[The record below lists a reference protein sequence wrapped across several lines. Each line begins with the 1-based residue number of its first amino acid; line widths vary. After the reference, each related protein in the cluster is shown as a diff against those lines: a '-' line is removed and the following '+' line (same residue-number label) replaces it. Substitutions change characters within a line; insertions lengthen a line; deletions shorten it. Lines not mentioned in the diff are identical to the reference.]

1 MKSVAPS
8 TLQTYESNW
17 KSWVEFITR
26 WYPPVGKDYF
36 IAELGLEQKEAV
48 VLHFIRSLHD
58 SGARGRTVT
67 SKVTSVRQW
76 FLFHGKDITA
86 FDSQLVQQRRQ
97 ASRPNN
103 EEKKVALS
111 GILRLRE
118 LYYSEG
124 LDAESLVGCRIS
136 NVTHKANSKANDHC
150 LRGNEVVLCC
160 GQVKLRAGSAF
171 RTFYHVQALT
181 PQSIS
186 SLEITFLT
194 QKSCYKSGVS
204 VYQAPIVIERR
215 SNDESQLLD
224 DLVKWVVDS
233 GITEE
238 DEFFGRWW
246 GKSMR
251 CLLSKDVTHAMKE
264 LAHDLGVPEVQLSTH
279 SFRKGFATS
288 TYTKEGAKQ
297 RGGWSQTSSSMEII
311 MSNMSTL
318 RVRLPTQTTRTRV
331 WSCRIWDGIP
341 WVRGGGRGA
350 CKGREYISVLLR
362 EG

>member
-1 MKSVAPS
+1 
-8 TLQTYESNW
+8 
-17 KSWVEFITR
+17 VE
-26 WYPPVGKDYF
+26 Y
-36 IAELGLEQKEAV
+36 
-48 VLHFIRSLHD
+48 
-58 SGARGRTVT
+58 SG
-67 SKVTSVRQW
+67 
-76 FLFHGKDITA
+76 
-86 FDSQLVQQRRQ
+86 
-97 ASRPNN
+97 
-103 EEKKVALS
+103 S
-111 GILRLRE
+111 GE

-124 LDAESLVGCRIS
+124 RDAESLVRRGVYLAAAVCF
-136 NVTHKANSKANDHC
+136 VTHKANSKANHC
-150 LRGNEVVLCC
+150 LRGNEVVLRC

-181 PQSIS
+181 PLSIS

-246 GKSMR
+246 GKSILR
-251 CLLSKDVTHAMKE
+251 KDVTHAMKE

-297 RGGWSQTSSSMEII
+297 RGGWSQASSSMEDHYVQHVN
-311 MSNMSTL
+311 SKGPFAYSDNAYSGVEL
-318 RVRLPTQTTRTRV
+318 RNL
-331 WSCRIWDGIP
+331 
-341 WVRGGGRGA
+341 GRHPLG
-350 CKGREYISVLLR
+350 
-362 EG
+362 

>member
-1 MKSVAPS
+1 MRAIGRVGWNLLQDG
-8 TLQTYESNW
+8 TLLWE
-17 KSWVEFITR
+17 
-26 WYPPVGKDYF
+26 KDYF

-86 FDSQLVQQRRQ
+86 FDSQLVQQGRQ

-103 EEKKVALS
+103 EEKKVAARSKEKTALLPMALS

-124 LDAESLVGCRIS
+124 LDAESLVRRGVYLAAAVCFDTGCRIS

-150 LRGNEVVLCC
+150 LRGNEVVLRC

-194 QKSCYKSGVS
+194 QKNCYKSGVS

-251 CLLSKDVTHAMKE
+251 CLLRKDVTHAMKE

-297 RGGWSQTSSSMEII
+297 RGGWSETSSSMEDHYVQHVN
-311 MSNMSTL
+311 SKGPFAYSDNAYSSVEL
-318 RVRLPTQTTRTRV
+318 QNL
-331 WSCRIWDGIP
+331 
-341 WVRGGGRGA
+341 GRHPLG
-350 CKGREYISVLLR
+350 
-362 EG
+362 